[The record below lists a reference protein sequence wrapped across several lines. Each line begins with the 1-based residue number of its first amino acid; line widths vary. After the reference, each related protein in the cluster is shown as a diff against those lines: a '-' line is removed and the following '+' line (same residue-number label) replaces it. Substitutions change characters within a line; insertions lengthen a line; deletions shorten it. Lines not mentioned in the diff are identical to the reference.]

1 MKKDIIVVD
10 WNSLALTVGMGI
22 WNYQHELNPT
32 TISASIINRL
42 ISIKRE
48 FDFDKPMI
56 IIGMDSAPYWRQT
69 ELFEHYKQ
77 NRKLHKD
84 KSDFPFSQFFA
95 ISNSMLEIMNIGTD
109 MTVINESGVEAD
121 DIVAITSKVIDKN
134 KRLLIL
140 SSDHDMTQVVKM
152 YPHKNIKQYSF
163 RRKGVISADE
173 YRKAEHILKGDAGD
187 GIPAYNQPADIFVNP
202 PEIKV
207 RRKLITAGMMD
218 YYDRYGHD
226 QFKQAYAISD
236 DERNAIDRNRFL
248 VDFTYIPEHVE
259 ERIAKS
265 ILNNGSGIKT
275 QSFEKMF
282 NNPPVPVF
290 LN

>member
-1 MKKDIIVVD
+1 
-10 WNSLALTVGMGI
+10 
-22 WNYQHELNPT
+22 
-32 TISASIINRL
+32 
-42 ISIKRE
+42 
-48 FDFDKPMI
+48 
-56 IIGMDSAPYWRQT
+56 
-69 ELFEHYKQ
+69 
-77 NRKLHKD
+77 
-84 KSDFPFSQFFA
+84 
-95 ISNSMLEIMNIGTD
+95 MLEIMNNGTD

-121 DIVAITSKVIDKN
+121 DIVAITSKVLDKT

-140 SSDHDMTQVVKM
+140 SSDHDMTQVVEM
-152 YPHKNIKQYSF
+152 YPHKNIKQYSI

-187 GIPAYNQPADIFVNP
+187 GIPAYNQPADILVNP

-207 RRKLITAGMMD
+207 RRKSITAGMMD

-248 VDFTYIPEHVE
+248 VDFAYIPEHVE
-259 ERIAKS
+259 ERIATS
-265 ILNNGSGIKT
+265 ILNKGSGVKT